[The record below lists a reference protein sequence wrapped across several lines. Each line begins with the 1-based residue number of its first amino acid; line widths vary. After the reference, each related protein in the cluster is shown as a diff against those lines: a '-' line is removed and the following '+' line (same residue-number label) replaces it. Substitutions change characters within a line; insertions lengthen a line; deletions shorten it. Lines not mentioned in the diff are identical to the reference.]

1 MFFFINSP
9 CNICHT
15 VCTMIKKVAIVA
27 VTLDLSDPVLILDLT
42 SQSDILCVFFGTA
55 FSLQNEDNF
64 FLTNGLLTGK

>member
-1 MFFFINSP
+1 
-9 CNICHT
+9 
-15 VCTMIKKVAIVA
+15 MIKKVAIVA